1 MAQEQSIHERA
12 VTLVEEAIDRLGI
25 DHVKARGSVDE
36 RSTQWALRRGS
47 ARIAIAVHR
56 GEGSQAGTLRVA
68 APVVAL
74 PEASHR
80 LALYQ
85 HLLELNARELV
96 GAAFGLVADEVVV
109 VTERSIADL
118 NASEV
123 DAAIRGVGRIADTYD
138 DALGSRF
145 GVKRASD

>member
-1 MAQEQSIHERA
+1 MAEEQGTHERA

-25 DHVKARGSVDE
+25 DHVKARGPVDE

-47 ARIAIAVHR
+47 ARIAIVIHR
-56 GEGSQAGTLRVA
+56 GQGSQPGTLRVA
-68 APVVAL
+68 APVITV

-80 LALYQ
+80 PALYQ

-96 GAAFGLVADEVVV
+96 GAGFGVLGDEVVV
-109 VTERSIADL
+109 VTERSVADL

-123 DAAIRGVGRIADTYD
+123 DAAIHGVGRIADTYD
-138 DALGSRF
+138 DALASRF
-145 GVKRASD
+145 GAKRASD